1 VAGLATMQHSLL
13 ESSHGPCSR
22 KGARRARR
30 SDARA
35 VAKAQLAPWSA
46 VAAEP
51 SVSPR
56 LPRGACGRAA
66 ATGRPLRVDGS
77 TLRLIGPRGQRDDHS
92 WLPVAMVAG
101 TVASMAKRASQVF
114 AAGLPCCEM
123 RSHRHS
129 HL

>member
-1 VAGLATMQHSLL
+1 MAGSATKQHSLL

-51 SVSPR
+51 SCPVGSREVLADGLRPLVGPARRRLDAGVDRSPR
-56 LPRGACGRAA
+56 AA
-66 ATGRPLRVDGS
+66 R
-77 TLRLIGPRGQRDDHS
+77 
-92 WLPVAMVAG
+92 
-101 TVASMAKRASQVF
+101 
-114 AAGLPCCEM
+114 
-123 RSHRHS
+123 
-129 HL
+129 